1 MKAKVYLSSGLI
13 IDIDNVTQD
22 EAADLRCGLDSR
34 TDENRIYVG
43 EWVFD
48 GKAVD
53 AVRIIEEVEA

>member
-1 MKAKVYLSSGLI
+1 MI
-13 IDIDNVTQD
+13 IDIDNVTQE
-22 EAADLRCGLDSR
+22 EASDLRCGLDSR

-53 AVRIIEEVEA
+53 AVRIIEEVEG

>member
-1 MKAKVYLSSGLI
+1 MLKIYTGYAWREMKPEE
-13 IDIDNVTQD
+13 

-53 AVRIIEEVEA
+53 AVRIIEEVEG

>member
-22 EAADLRCGLDSR
+22 EEADLRCGLDSR

-43 EWVFD
+43 ELVFD

-53 AVRIIEEVEA
+53 AVRIIEEVEG

>member
-1 MKAKVYLSSGLI
+1 MNAKVYLSSGLI
-13 IDIDNVTQD
+13 VDLENVTQG
-22 EAADLRCGLDSR
+22 EAADLRCGLDSH

-53 AVRIIEEVEA
+53 AVRIIEEVTS